1 MSKTTENANIGL
13 HKCAICILL
22 TAFMLCV
29 LTFSCSAEGRTE
41 ELVDAKIEDI
51 LSGFSEAVPDGETVG
66 NDLSTISGGLGIKG
80 ILEDVIN
87 AVRDGSGE
95 IKRLLLTLIG
105 IALISTLA
113 SLLQGEVATYASHG
127 IAVIGAALLFERL
140 IFLVQGTRSSLS
152 EIGSFFGAVIP
163 ISLAVNSIGASLSTA
178 STQAIGMGLTLGAYS
193 FIAESLLGV
202 VACSIF
208 LFSAL
213 SAVDP
218 IFKEAAK
225 GIKNLFLSLLG
236 ALTVLLGATFALQS
250 TISSSG
256 DSLAIRGARYAAS
269 SAIPIVGNAVSGAL
283 GLVSGGIQYARGVVG
298 GGSIAVVLSLM
309 TAPLVTLFMYRICLR
324 MGIFFTSLCSIG
336 GCEGVLNSFLGAI
349 DVLIAVYALTG
360 VIYITELVAFLKG
373 GVGVA

>member
-1 MSKTTENANIGL
+1 
-13 HKCAICILL
+13 
-22 TAFMLCV
+22 MLCV
-29 LTFSCSAEGRTE
+29 LTFSCSAAGRTE
-41 ELVDAKIEDI
+41 ELVDTKIEDI
-51 LSGFSEAVPDGETVG
+51 LSGFSEAVPDGEAVG

-140 IFLVQGTRSSLS
+140 IFLVQGTRASLGD
-152 EIGSFFGAVIP
+152 IGSFFGAVIP

-193 FIAESLLGV
+193 FIAESLLGA